1 MISLRRTLLIMLA
14 LILLVTQ
21 LVSALWLWH
30 ESREQISFLVN
41 ETLSAKVRTEQVD
54 KEIREAI
61 AALLIPSLVMMTVTL
76 LLSWLAVSWI
86 VRPLNQLQAR
96 LEKRSPSNLTPIDI
110 DSSMTEIT
118 SITRTLN
125 HLFSR
130 LQHTLRQERLFTAD
144 AAHELRTPLAGVRL
158 HLELMEQSGVPEATT
173 LVQRIDQLMHTVE
186 QLLMLSRVGQNFAS
200 GHCPQ
205 LELIGEVVLA
215 QRNELSEM
223 LALRGQHLRL
233 ETPSRLP
240 MHGDAMLL
248 RLMLRNLV
256 ENAHRYSPEGS
267 DILLRVTLSAD
278 RHGCILQVIDSGPG
292 IDESRASE
300 LTEPFHR
307 LDRRFGGSGLGLNI
321 VVRIL
326 QLHKGQL
333 TLRNN
338 RPGPGLNACCRLPL
352 TPQEFG

>member
-14 LILLVTQ
+14 LILLLTQ
-21 LVSALWLWH
+21 SVSALWLWH

-41 ETLSAKVRTEQVD
+41 ETLSSKARNEQVD
-54 KEIREAI
+54 NEIREAI
-61 AALLIPSLVMMTVTL
+61 AALLIPSLVMMVITL
-76 LLSWLAVSWI
+76 LLSSLAVSWI
-86 VRPLNQLQAR
+86 IRPLNLLQAR
-96 LEKRSPSNLTPIDI
+96 LEKRSPTNLTPIDI
-110 DSSMTEIT
+110 DSGMAEIT

-125 HLFSR
+125 HLFAR

-158 HLELMEQSGVPEATT
+158 HLELMAQGGVPEATT

-186 QLLMLSRVGQNFAS
+186 QLLMLSRTGQDFAR
-200 GHCPQ
+200 GHYPP
-205 LELIGEVVLA
+205 LDLISDVILA
-215 QRNELSEM
+215 QQNELREM
-223 LALRGQHLRL
+223 LALRGQHLQL
-233 ETPSRLP
+233 ETPSQLP
-240 MHGDAMLL
+240 MRGDAMLL

-278 RHGCILQVIDSGPG
+278 GHSYILQVIDSGPG

-352 TPQEFG
+352 TPQDFG